1 MSKKCQRR
9 KYTKC
14 VKAKPNKRT
23 NRKRTNRKRTNKK
36 RTRHIGAGACQ
47 GKNCMTKKEKE
58 EHAAM
63 MKRRMERAMRAERE
77 RRETEARQHAEQ
89 QLARERAAAYAKIE
103 AEEPTYRKM
112 QEDYDVALNEERA
125 KSVKKGEIAFE
136 QFHQKKDAMMDLW
149 KRAVSNQRDLADR
162 GVFMP
167 FTQSLYEERE
177 KDPHTAKL
185 ASFPL
190 SRTGSLESDH
200 SVDDFGSGIGF
211 VWPFSW

>member
-1 MSKKCQRR
+1 
-9 KYTKC
+9 
-14 VKAKPNKRT
+14 
-23 NRKRTNRKRTNKK
+23 
-36 RTRHIGAGACQ
+36 
-47 GKNCMTKKEKE
+47 
-58 EHAAM
+58 
-63 MKRRMERAMRAERE
+63 
-77 RRETEARQHAEQ
+77 
-89 QLARERAAAYAKIE
+89 
-103 AEEPTYRKM
+103 M